1 MLALGRISIA
11 VCDGK
16 GEVELIETHKLKATI
31 TILLMMT
38 QKLSSLLRTMLLVSS
53 RVFPGP
59 SQLVE
64 HTPNTR
70 T

>member
-38 QKLSSLLRTMLLVSS
+38 QKLSSLLRTMLQGKHDWI
-53 RVFPGP
+53 PGP
-59 SQLVE
+59 SQLME
-64 HTPNTR
+64 HIPDTR